1 MTVHH
6 QEQGLVCWT
15 SGSKRATWPK
25 RDRRRLKSGYGY
37 SALAF
42 TCTLRCKR
50 THHRHQVHG
59 WYHQSAE
66 WSCLLHS
73 TNSALLDP
81 ALERSHLPPAYC
93 HWYQQ
98 RSPRQLQ
105 RTHIYIYI
113 YIHTYCTSGFTWFVW
128 GRDGRVV
135 RCWIAM
141 QKVARSNPGGAKII

>member
-98 RSPRQLQ
+98 CSPRQLQ
-105 RTHIYIYI
+105 RTHIYIYTYI
-113 YIHTYCTSGFTWFVW
+113 YTHTALQGSPGSSGGGMAEWYDV
-128 GRDGRVV
+128 GLQCKRSHV
-135 RCWIAM
+135 RILVG
-141 QKVARSNPGGAKII
+141 QK